1 MAQNGDTSK
10 LTGLRKR
17 QQITK
22 TNKAIFG
29 WVAGAAVLVTICGV
43 FIQFLVQQLIFNQ
56 TIIQAKTNTQAIVS
70 QNKQNAEALKQEID
84 KLVADT
90 NLSKVKPSVVAGT
103 EASNLQVILD
113 ALPTVSDSAT
123 FANSLSKVILPL
135 SGVSIESISVEDVSG
150 SGADIV
156 ATETTTTVESGGAQT
171 LGFTFSVKG
180 TYEQVQTV
188 LADLTR
194 VIRPITI
201 NSLTLQ
207 GDGSNLAA
215 VVTGVTYS
223 LPSTTVNLE
232 SKQLKP

>member
-1 MAQNGDTSK
+1 MAQSSDATK

-17 QQITK
+17 QQIAK

-56 TIIQAKTNTQAIVS
+56 AIIQAKTDTQTTVR

-84 KLVADT
+84 KLVVDT
-90 NLSKVKPSVVAGT
+90 NLSKVKPSVVPGT
-103 EASNLQVILD
+103 EVSNLQVILD
-113 ALPTVSDSAT
+113 ALPTESDSAT

-135 SGVSIESISVEDVSG
+135 SGVSIESISVEDVAG
-150 SGADIV
+150 SGADIAV
-156 ATETTTTVESGGAQT
+156 TETTTVDSGGAQT

-180 TYEQVQTV
+180 TYDQIQTV

-201 NSLTLQ
+201 NNLTLQ
-207 GDGSNLAA
+207 GDGSSLTAII
-215 VVTGVTYS
+215 TGVTYS

-232 SKQLKP
+232 SRQLKP

>member
-1 MAQNGDTSK
+1 MAQGGDTTK
-10 LTGLRKR
+10 LTGMRKR
-17 QQITK
+17 QQIVK

-56 TIIQAKTNTQAIVS
+56 SIIQAKTETQKIVQ
-70 QNKQNAEALKQEID
+70 QNKQNAETLKSEID

-90 NLSKVKPSVVAGT
+90 NLSKVKPSAASGT

-113 ALPTVSDSAT
+113 ALPTVNDSAT
-123 FANSLSKVILPL
+123 FANSLSSVILPL
-135 SGVSIESISVEDVSG
+135 SGVSIESISIDATA
-150 SGADIV
+150 GAEIV
-156 ATETTTTVESGGAQT
+156 ATETTTTAGSGVQT
-171 LGFTFSVKG
+171 LGFSFSIKG
-180 TYEQVQTV
+180 TYEQVQTT

-194 VIRPITI
+194 VIRPVTVS
-201 NSLTLQ
+201 SLTLQ
-207 GDGSNLAA
+207 ADGSNIIAIVA
-215 VVTGVTYS
+215 GVTYS

>member
-1 MAQNGDTSK
+1 MAQSDASTK

-17 QQITK
+17 QQIAK

-43 FIQFLVQQLIFNQ
+43 FIQFLVQQLLFNQ
-56 TIIQAKTNTQAIVS
+56 TVIQAKSETQTIVR
-70 QNKQNAEALKQEID
+70 QNKQNAETLKQEID
-84 KLVADT
+84 KLVADS
-90 NLSKVKPSVVAGT
+90 NLAKVKPSTVPGGT
-103 EASNLQVILD
+103 ASNLQVILD
-113 ALPTVSDSAT
+113 ALPTVNDSAT

-135 SGVSIESISVEDVSG
+135 AGVSIESISIDDVAG
-150 SGADIV
+150 SGADV
-156 ATETTTTVESGGAQT
+156 AATGTATTTESGPQT
-171 LGFTFSVKG
+171 LGFTFSIKG
-180 TYEQVQTV
+180 TYEQVQTG

-194 VIRPITI
+194 VIRPITL

-207 GDGSNLAA
+207 GDGSNIVA

-232 SKQLKP
+232 SRQLKP